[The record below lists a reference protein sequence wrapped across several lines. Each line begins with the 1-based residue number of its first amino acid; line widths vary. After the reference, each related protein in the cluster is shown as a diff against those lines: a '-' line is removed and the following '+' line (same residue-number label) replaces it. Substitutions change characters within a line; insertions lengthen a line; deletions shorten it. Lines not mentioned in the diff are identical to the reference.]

1 MLTPIFRTLVRAT
14 VLLAVCGAPA
24 MACEGWYDGQRWRAL
39 HEDPDNIARLVVES
53 ANAVERGSAKPA
65 GFPGAVKVE
74 IQSKNVLST
83 ESAEPNDKVAHVPVF
98 RDQPGGP
105 IRVAIGGVIIRF
117 AKDVDARQQASWVA
131 DQGLVVISSPDA
143 LDWILVA
150 SEAGSASVELANRL
164 HQLPEVQN
172 ASPNWWRPVSRR

>member
-1 MLTPIFRTLVRAT
+1 MLTPIFRELVRAT

-24 MACEGWYDGQRWRAL
+24 LACEGWYDGQRWRAL
-39 HEDPDNIARLVVES
+39 HEDSDSIARLVVES
-53 ANAVERGSAKPA
+53 ANQVDRVSAQPA
-65 GFPGAVKVE
+65 THPRLVKVE
-74 IQSKNVLST
+74 IQSKKELPT
-83 ESAEPNDKVAHVPVF
+83 ASAEPNDNIVYVPVY
-98 RDQPGGP
+98 RDHPGGP

-117 AKDVDARQQASWVA
+117 AKDVDARQQADWVA

-172 ASPNWWRPVSRR
+172 ASPN